1 MSEKLAKRAPR
12 SCPAGARLR
21 ARRGDLPA
29 AAHAATFSTS
39 QLTLKA
45 RDGIALRA
53 TIDVPKGPVVPE
65 HGYPAVVV
73 LHGWGSNRSSVAALA
88 GLLAAHGYVTLAYDQ
103 RGWGQSGGVVDLDGP
118 ATIQDAK
125 DSVTWLA
132 RGTALRSSFHRP
144 RVDPNAIGMTGVSY
158 GGGTTLN
165 AAAAG
170 AKLAAIVPII
180 PWTNLQEALE
190 PGGVL
195 KSGYVASLLQ
205 QCAAGTC
212 SPLLGSLS
220 TLGDDQSDDALVQQE
235 LESRSAIDNAAALR
249 LPVFLLQGRR
259 DYLFPPEQTID
270 LYRALPGPKRLYV
283 GLLGHPPATNPPSEV
298 PYSTGEIVAWFDH
311 YLKGVDNGIQNRAP
325 VEYAAD
331 PDPVTPGST
340 RARFDPRADT
350 SFVKVQEGTD
360 HLALYLHTG
369 GTLTGEPSTGDEP
382 VDTIAAPGDSVD
394 PVTTGAAFVST
405 TPTTRPLSIRG
416 RPTITLPLASADGFT
431 HVLVELW
438 WQKGAQS
445 ALFGW
450 GARSFLPP
458 LTATPINVSLDA
470 LSVVSD
476 IPAGAT
482 LRVVVEG
489 STSPTYSSWFAPA
502 FGRPNPP
509 GTHLELLHSALAP
522 ASVVLPVA
530 PLTPAPSLS
539 VTTSVKAGIATL
551 RARAPHTTRVSWSFG
566 DGAPLALGTLV
577 RHRYATPGTY
587 AGTVTAYARSG
598 AATTVP
604 FSLRVA

>member
-1 MSEKLAKRAPR
+1 LRKVRLGRVVLALICGLAP
-12 SCPAGARLR
+12 AA
-21 ARRGDLPA
+21 LPA
-29 AAHAATFSTS
+29 AAQAAPFSTS
-39 QLTLKA
+39 QLALRA
-45 RDGIALRA
+45 RDGIGLRA
-53 TIDVPKGPVVPE
+53 TMDVPKGPVAPPD
-65 HGYPAVVV
+65 GYPAVVV
-73 LHGWGSNRSSVAALA
+73 LHGWGANRSSVAALA
-88 GLLAAHGYVTLAYDQ
+88 GVLAARGYVTLAFDL

-144 RVDPNAIGMTGVSY
+144 RIDPNAIGMTGVSY

-170 AKLAAIVPII
+170 AKLAAIAPII
-180 PWTNLQEALE
+180 PWSNLQEALE

-195 KSGYVASLLQ
+195 KSGYVGNLLQ

-212 SPLLGSLS
+212 GSLLG
-220 TLGDDQSDDALVQQE
+220 TLYTLAGDHADDALVQQAMG
-235 LESRSAIDNAAALR
+235 SRSAIDNAAALR

-270 LYRALPGPKRLYV
+270 LYQALPGPKRLYI
-283 GLLGHPPATNPPSEV
+283 GLLGHPPATDPPSEV
-298 PYSTGEIVAWFDH
+298 PYYTGEIVAWFDH

-331 PDPVTPGST
+331 PDPVSPGSSK
-340 RARFDPRADT
+340 ARFDPRAAA
-350 SFVKVQEGTD
+350 SFSSVRQGTD

-369 GTLTGEPSTGDEP
+369 GTLSDQPPTGDEP
-382 VDTIAAPGDSVD
+382 EDTIAAPGGSVD
-394 PVTTGAAFVST
+394 PATTGATFVST
-405 TPTTRPLSIRG
+405 APAAAPLSIRG
-416 RPTITLPLASADGFT
+416 RPTITLPLASSDGFT
-431 HVLVELW
+431 HVFAELW
-438 WQKGAQS
+438 WQKGSQS

-450 GARSFLPP
+450 GARYFLPP
-458 LTATPINVSLDA
+458 LTATAVNISLDTM
-470 LSVVSD
+470 SVVAD

-489 STSPTYSSWFAPA
+489 STSPAYSSWFALG

-509 GTHLELLHSALAP
+509 GSHLELLHSALAP

-530 PLTPAPSLS
+530 PLTPAPSLA
-539 VTTSVKAGIATL
+539 VTTSVHAHVATL
-551 RARAPHTTRVSWSFG
+551 RTRAPHTTRVSWSFG
-566 DGAPLALGTLV
+566 DGSPLARGTRI
-577 RHRYATPGTY
+577 RHRYPAPGTY
-587 AGTVTAYARSG
+587 AGMVTAYARSG

-604 FSLRVA
+604 FSVRVS